1 MSDFYTCACVFLP
14 CGNTKKR
21 KASPFFNSLIANK
34 FLYQQAAKK
43 QAQCKYFIYRFSGAT
58 IMYSTGWV
66 LIVLGGIKKMRNV
79 KWVNYSMYFRYYG
92 YSG

>member
-14 CGNTKKR
+14 CGNTKKTQGF
-21 KASPFFNSLIANK
+21 AIFNSLIANK
-34 FLYQQAAKK
+34 FLHQQAAKK

-66 LIVLGGIKKMRNV
+66 LIVLGG
-79 KWVNYSMYFRYYG
+79 
-92 YSG
+92 